1 MTWPRTLWTTRT
13 AFGWM
18 EPCASPVAR
27 EAAQGTEGRRGCR
40 RRAGPAPSCPRSD
53 RSDRTPFSGR
63 SSPGRAEAPAH
74 GHASAARRSSAV
86 TAIVRHV
93 ARRDDEGATY
103 YHPLVAWTTRDG
115 RTCEHSSRFGRG
127 SVRGGF
133 GVGTLVTV
141 QYDPEDPS
149 RFAIQG

>member
-1 MTWPRTLWTTRT
+1 MELEWLFWLIPLTIGVVFLSCGVHGLRRASALRRTGVN
-13 AFGWM
+13 A
-18 EPCASPVAR
+18 
-27 EAAQGTEGRRGCR
+27 EGR
-40 RRAGPAPSCPRSD
+40 
-53 RSDRTPFSGR
+53 
-63 SSPGRAEAPAH
+63 
-74 GHASAARRSSAV
+74 
-86 TAIVRHV
+86 IVRHV

-149 RFAIQG
+149 RFAIQGWEVRTVDLLFTVLGAVFTAGTLAALLVRLLTL